1 MFFLIRDGELVPV
14 KREEYES
21 CSGEA
26 KRVAVFSLEEI
37 QRGEARFRE
46 KQMADE
52 RGKIHCCKVI
62 CWQSCIHAMVQIPV
76 VYEARKPDREANIS
90 LLGQG
95 RAFRY
100 FSFYVSAK
108 ELVFLDYDDV
118 AAQFLRSRRKWK
130 NPLTLEELLY
140 RLMMSLVEDDILLID
155 WIYRQLAILEGEI
168 PRDSTRF
175 FLQRMSAMKQTIY
188 QMFRYYHQLT
198 EFAQEMIDGKDVC
211 FDGDGIGAFS
221 DLIDRTGRLADEVEV
236 MREYANEVWEIYQA
250 QINIRQNDI
259 MKVLTIVTTIF
270 LPLSLLAGWYGMNF
284 AYMPELSWKYG
295 YLFVIALSLG
305 IIAFCLILFKKKKY
319 W

>member
-1 MFFLIRDGELVPV
+1 
-14 KREEYES
+14 
-21 CSGEA
+21 
-26 KRVAVFSLEEI
+26 
-37 QRGEARFRE
+37 
-46 KQMADE
+46 
-52 RGKIHCCKVI
+52 
-62 CWQSCIHAMVQIPV
+62 
-76 VYEARKPDREANIS
+76 
-90 LLGQG
+90 
-95 RAFRY
+95 
-100 FSFYVSAK
+100 
-108 ELVFLDYDDV
+108 
-118 AAQFLRSRRKWK
+118 
-130 NPLTLEELLY
+130 
-140 RLMMSLVEDDILLID
+140 
-155 WIYRQLAILEGEI
+155 
-168 PRDSTRF
+168 
-175 FLQRMSAMKQTIY
+175 MKQTIY

>member
-1 MFFLIRDGELVPV
+1 
-14 KREEYES
+14 
-21 CSGEA
+21 
-26 KRVAVFSLEEI
+26 
-37 QRGEARFRE
+37 
-46 KQMADE
+46 
-52 RGKIHCCKVI
+52 
-62 CWQSCIHAMVQIPV
+62 
-76 VYEARKPDREANIS
+76 
-90 LLGQG
+90 
-95 RAFRY
+95 
-100 FSFYVSAK
+100 
-108 ELVFLDYDDV
+108 
-118 AAQFLRSRRKWK
+118 
-130 NPLTLEELLY
+130 
-140 RLMMSLVEDDILLID
+140 
-155 WIYRQLAILEGEI
+155 
-168 PRDSTRF
+168 
-175 FLQRMSAMKQTIY
+175 MKQTIY

-236 MREYANEVWEIYQA
+236 MRGYANEGWEIYQA